1 MTAALGDLK
10 ASPPTGSRTSTGT
23 QHAGDRGLWSLLI
36 SIAVCFRLEWQTPL
50 GGSAVFPCVF
60 LSI

>member
-1 MTAALGDLK
+1 M
-10 ASPPTGSRTSTGT
+10 
-23 QHAGDRGLWSLLI
+23 WSLLI
-36 SIAVCFRLEWQTPL
+36 SIAVCFRHEWQTPL